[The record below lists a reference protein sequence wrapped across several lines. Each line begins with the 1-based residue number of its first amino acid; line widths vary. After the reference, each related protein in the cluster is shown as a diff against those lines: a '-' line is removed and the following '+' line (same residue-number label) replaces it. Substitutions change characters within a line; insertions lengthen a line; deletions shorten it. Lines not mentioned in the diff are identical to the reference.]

1 VSVFGDGILLGA
13 SPLKVTVPAGRSV
26 VVRLVHEGYETTEFS
41 LDHPPPTG
49 LMKRL
54 IPLAMGVV
62 KLRYF
67 PASAQVFIDGR
78 HYLGQDGLNI
88 IEARLPEGE
97 HVIQVKTPDKV
108 EERTILLQRDTVW
121 RGTVSV
127 EP

>member
-1 VSVFGDGILLGA
+1 VFGDGILLGT
-13 SPLKVTVPAGRSV
+13 SPQKVTVPAGKSV
-26 VVRLVHEGYETTEFS
+26 VVRLVQDGYETSEFP
-41 LDHPPPTG
+41 LDHPPPAQ

-54 IPLAMGVV
+54 IPLAMGSV

-67 PASAQVFIDGR
+67 PASAEVFIDGR
-78 HYLGQDGLNI
+78 RYLGQDGLNI

-97 HVIQVKTPDKV
+97 HVIRVKTPDKV

>member
-1 VSVFGDGILLGA
+1 
-13 SPLKVTVPAGRSV
+13 
-26 VVRLVHEGYETTEFS
+26 VHEGYETTEFS